1 MTTDLA
7 VLGRSSLLLLTIAL
21 IGVAS
26 LDKFGGVLLGG
37 WLGGMTRRE
46 SLALGCGLNAR
57 GSTEVIVA
65 SIGLAAGAFDE
76 RRLRPSLPWLW

>member
-26 LDKFGGVLLGG
+26 LSKFGEVLLTATDTGRSNSRLVNARKRIFVLITG
-37 WLGGMTRRE
+37 EVARCSEMI
-46 SLALGCGLNAR
+46 SLAVPG
-57 GSTEVIVA
+57 
-65 SIGLAAGAFDE
+65 
-76 RRLRPSLPWLW
+76 